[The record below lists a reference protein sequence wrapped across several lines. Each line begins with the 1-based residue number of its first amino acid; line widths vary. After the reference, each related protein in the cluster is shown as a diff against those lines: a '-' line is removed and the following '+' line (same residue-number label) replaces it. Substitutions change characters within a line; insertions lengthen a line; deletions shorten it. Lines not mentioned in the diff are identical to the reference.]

1 MKSCCVYSG
10 TYFLYIHPG
19 RSHQPAR
26 PEGREPTMSEPRAY
40 SLVRAPLFWGLL
52 SFVMLAGVSSLLIY
66 SEYRIRHNEQDRRL
80 FEVGETVRS
89 RLQQSL
95 QYSLSATQTMALTIN
110 RDGVPVNFDSVAR
123 YVLSYNR
130 YIDAL
135 QLAPNGVIQYVYPL
149 EPNKAVVGYDVLSDS
164 TRRTEALL
172 ALEKKELFFA
182 GPFLLRQGGLGVVGR
197 LPVFRDDRFWG
208 FSAVVIKLNTLL
220 EAAGIDTSGSTGYY
234 FQLSKLN
241 PDTGV
246 EENFLPNKLEGQD
259 HLAVAVKVPDGQ
271 WTLDVIPVN
280 KRSPYQSTYFLVAL
294 GLLLS
299 VAGGLLAYQRSKAPA
314 RLQQLVQERTQELNK
329 SEQRNKA
336 IVNALPDMVLVI
348 NAADDIVDYS
358 NSMGNRTLL
367 SPDDF
372 LGKPLAEVVSP
383 GLAAEALAN
392 KKAAL
397 QQQQVITH
405 SYHIDFP
412 QARFYYEA
420 RYSPLNNQDVLVL
433 IRDVTDATLA
443 EQRIRESEVK
453 YRTLV
458 EQANDAIFIANLKG
472 QLLIVNPAATRI
484 SQFSMEELLKLKI
497 HDLTVQEQLAAMPFK
512 MEQIIR
518 GEAASSERLLKR
530 KDGSLIDVEITAKLI
545 APDRFLA
552 FVRDISQRKL
562 VEKALLQSREDL
574 RKLSNHIENIREE
587 ERLHISREIHDELG
601 QHLTVL
607 KMDVSRLAKRIGQLD
622 ESVVLE
628 FQHILTAINDMVLAV
643 RRISTELRPGLIDDL
658 GVAAALEWYGQDFE
672 KRTGIHTE
680 VACNVPDEA
689 IRKDWNIGL
698 FRIFQE
704 SLTNVARHSKA
715 TQVNVSLEKD
725 GSKLVL
731 LIEDNGRGFDP
742 AGNTETKTL
751 GILGMKERAMMMGG
765 TYTIQSSP
773 GKGTVVE
780 VVLEA

>member
-1 MKSCCVYSG
+1 
-10 TYFLYIHPG
+10 
-19 RSHQPAR
+19 
-26 PEGREPTMSEPRAY
+26 MSEPHSYRQ
-40 SLVRAPLFWGLL
+40 VKAPLFWGLL
-52 SFVMLAGVSSLLIY
+52 TFLILAGVSSLLIY
-66 SEYRIRHNEQDRRL
+66 SEYRIRQNEQDRRL

-164 TRRTEALL
+164 SRRTEALI

-197 LPVFRDDRFWG
+197 LPVFRNEQFWG

-220 EAAGIDTSGSTGYY
+220 EAAGIDTTGSTGYY
-234 FQLSKLN
+234 FQLSKRN

-246 EENFLPNKLEGQD
+246 EEYFLPQNSERQN

-271 WTLDVIPVN
+271 WTLDVIPVGN
-280 KRSPYQSTYFLVAL
+280 RSPYQSTYFLVAL

-348 NAADDIVDYS
+348 NAADEIVDYS
-358 NSMGNRTLL
+358 NSMGNRTIL

-372 LGKPLAEVVSP
+372 LGRPLSEVVPP

-420 RYSPLNNQDVLVL
+420 RYSPLNKQDVLVL

-443 EQRIRESEVK
+443 EQRIRESE
-453 YRTLV
+453 
-458 EQANDAIFIANLKG
+458 
-472 QLLIVNPAATRI
+472 
-484 SQFSMEELLKLKI
+484 
-497 HDLTVQEQLAAMPFK
+497 LTSP
-512 MEQIIR
+512 
-518 GEAASSERLLKR
+518 
-530 KDGSLIDVEITAKLI
+530 
-545 APDRFLA
+545 
-552 FVRDISQRKL
+552 
-562 VEKALLQSREDL
+562 
-574 RKLSNHIENIREE
+574 
-587 ERLHISREIHDELG
+587 
-601 QHLTVL
+601 
-607 KMDVSRLAKRIGQLD
+607 
-622 ESVVLE
+622 
-628 FQHILTAINDMVLAV
+628 
-643 RRISTELRPGLIDDL
+643 
-658 GVAAALEWYGQDFE
+658 
-672 KRTGIHTE
+672 
-680 VACNVPDEA
+680 
-689 IRKDWNIGL
+689 
-698 FRIFQE
+698 
-704 SLTNVARHSKA
+704 
-715 TQVNVSLEKD
+715 
-725 GSKLVL
+725 VL
-731 LIEDNGRGFDP
+731 L
-742 AGNTETKTL
+742 
-751 GILGMKERAMMMGG
+751 
-765 TYTIQSSP
+765 
-773 GKGTVVE
+773 
-780 VVLEA
+780 